1 MILPYQENVVF
12 ALQLATAVYH
22 SRIVGV
28 DTEVVLQTVVAKSG
42 ARSLL
47 TLGRTNCG
55 GTAGVEQDVSQIN
68 LPRSCS
74 FFLRSFVS
82 LFFQFVCCFALYFSA
97 CVSCCIRPRFN
108 RFMFVCPSGRKTHTT
123 SSVTHSLSS
132 QLTSILAS
140 LISVHMALSAWRLI
154 VISWILTFIYILHLY
169 KF

>member
-22 SRIVGV
+22 SRIAGV

-47 TLGRTNCG
+47 TLRRTNCG

-123 SSVTHSLSS
+123 HSLSS
-132 QLTSILAS
+132 QLTSILAC
-140 LISVHMALSAWRLI
+140 LISVHMAMSAWRLI
-154 VISWILTFIYILHLY
+154 VISWILTFFCILHLY

>member
-1 MILPYQENVVF
+1 M
-12 ALQLATAVYH
+12 YH

-82 LFFQFVCCFALYFSA
+82 LFFSLYVVLLCISLPVCLA
-97 CVSCCIRPRFN
+97 VS
-108 RFMFVCPSGRKTHTT
+108 VL
-123 SSVTHSLSS
+123 V
-132 QLTSILAS
+132 SIAS
-140 LISVHMALSAWRLI
+140 CLSALLEGRHTLRPQL
-154 VISWILTFIYILHLY
+154 LTVCLHS
-169 KF
+169 

>member
-1 MILPYQENVVF
+1 M
-12 ALQLATAVYH
+12 YH
-22 SRIVGV
+22 SRIAGV
-28 DTEVVLQTVVAKSG
+28 DIEVVLQTVVAKSG

-74 FFLRSFVS
+74 FFLRSFDS

-97 CVSCCIRPRFN
+97 CVSFCISPRFN

-123 SSVTHSLSS
+123 SSVTALLEGRHTLRP
-132 QLTSILAS
+132 QLLTVCLVDLYPCLPDLCTYGLVSLAS
-140 LISVHMALSAWRLI
+140 YCHKLDLDLY
-154 VISWILTFIYILHLY
+154 LYIA
-169 KF
+169 FV

>member
-22 SRIVGV
+22 SRIAGV

-47 TLGRTNCG
+47 TLRRTNCG

-74 FFLRSFVS
+74 FFLRSYVS
-82 LFFQFVCCFALYFSA
+82 LFFQFVCCSALYFSA

-132 QLTSILAS
+132 QLTSILAC

-154 VISWILTFIYILHLY
+154 VISWILTFFYILHLY